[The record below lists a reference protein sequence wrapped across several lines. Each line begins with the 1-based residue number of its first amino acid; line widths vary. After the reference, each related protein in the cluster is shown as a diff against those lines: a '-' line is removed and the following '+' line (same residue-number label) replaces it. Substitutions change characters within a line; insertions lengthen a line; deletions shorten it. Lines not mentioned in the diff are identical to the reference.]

1 MRAHSAVLTTVA
13 AAGIGVAAIAP
24 VVVAPPPEL
33 HLARLVHAPV
43 ELTASPALGA
53 LPLAFL
59 RNQAQYCSVICPSI
73 VQGLVTV
80 PVGAALSPVALLNSL
95 GTTGSLTR
103 AIGAAAASVTGPAN
117 AAAEGI
123 ILNDVDRVVPK
134 AFNNLEIAVVQLLRV
149 GASLAD
155 PAGLPD
161 AINTARQTILDGLD
175 QPLPGPG
182 VPVPTETG
190 ARTLPEV
197 VAVEAIKVAAAV
209 AFQAGELVLLGVVQT
224 ADAAAQELARS
235 GDPVRAL
242 SAAAEQAGDVLQ
254 TASKI
259 VTDSVQTAATNIHT
273 ALGGPA
279 HQATTVALDSTA
291 APTTKAA
298 PATAGETATAPES
311 TPASAPKAETA
322 KADPTTKVETSTT
335 DTKTDSKTEA
345 TKSVTT
351 KLPVTSGATK
361 SESASKP
368 STASAAARPRP
379 VRQAVSDIGHALKSL
394 AGTTAKAEKS
404 QKPQK
409 SQKSQKSV
417 SDRNSDAS
425 GSSGGSTP
433 KKHSKSGKHAA

>member
-1 MRAHSAVLTTVA
+1 M
-13 AAGIGVAAIAP
+13 
-24 VVVAPPPEL
+24 VVAPPPEL
-33 HLARLVHAPV
+33 DLPRIVHAPI

-59 RNQAQYCSVICPSI
+59 RNQAQYCSVICPFI

-80 PVGAALSPVALLNSL
+80 PVGAALSPVAFLDSL

-134 AFNNLEIAVVQLLRV
+134 AFNSLEIAVVQLLRV
-149 GASLAD
+149 GAALAD
-155 PAGLPD
+155 PATLPD
-161 AINTARQTILDGLD
+161 AIDTARQTILDGLN

-242 SAAAEQAGDVLQ
+242 SAAVEQAGDVLQ

-259 VTDSVQTAATNIHT
+259 ITDSVQTAATNIHN
-273 ALGGPA
+273 ALGAPA
-279 HQATTVALDSTA
+279 NPRTVTLDATPALTTKTATTQAGATPDSTTKTGA
-291 APTTKAA
+291 ATTGATGTAEVKADSKSDATETDTKSGTAKSGTAKSLTAQSDSTTSGAASKPVKASPTTK
-298 PATAGETATAPES
+298 TG
-311 TPASAPKAETA
+311 
-322 KADPTTKVETSTT
+322 
-335 DTKTDSKTEA
+335 
-345 TKSVTT
+345 
-351 KLPVTSGATK
+351 PVHK
-361 SESASKP
+361 
-368 STASAAARPRP
+368 
-379 VRQAVSDIGHALKSL
+379 AVSDIGRALKSL
-394 AGTTAKAEKS
+394 TGSSTKVD
-404 QKPQK
+404 KP
-409 SQKSQKSV
+409 QKSV
-417 SDRNSDAS
+417 SDTGTGDS
-425 GSSGGSTP
+425 GESGKTTQN
-433 KKHSKSGKHAA
+433 KHTKSGKHAA

>member
-1 MRAHSAVLTTVA
+1 MYARAHSAVLSTIA
-13 AAGIGVAAIAP
+13 AAGIGAAAVAP

-33 HLARLVHAPV
+33 DLPRIVHAPI

-59 RNQAQYCSVICPSI
+59 RNQAQYCSVICPFI

-80 PVGAALSPVALLNSL
+80 PVGAALSPVAFLDSL

-149 GASLAD
+149 GAALAD
-155 PAGLPD
+155 PATLPD
-161 AINTARQTILDGLD
+161 AIDTARQTILDGLN

-242 SAAAEQAGDVLQ
+242 SGAVEQAGDVLQ

-259 VTDSVQTAATNIHT
+259 VTDSVQTAATNIHN
-273 ALGGPA
+273 ALGAPA
-279 HQATTVALDSTA
+279 NPRTVTLDATPAL
-291 APTTKAA
+291 TTKAA
-298 PATAGETATAPES
+298 TTQAGATPDSTTKTGAATTGATGTAEV
-311 TPASAPKAETA
+311 
-322 KADPTTKVETSTT
+322 KADSKSDATET
-335 DTKTDSKTEA
+335 DTKSGTAKSGTAQSDST
-345 TKSVTT
+345 
-351 KLPVTSGATK
+351 TSG
-361 SESASKP
+361 SASKP
-368 STASAAARPRP
+368 VKASPTAKTGP
-379 VRQAVSDIGHALKSL
+379 VHKAVSDIGRALKSL
-394 AGTTAKAEKS
+394 TGSSTKAEK
-404 QKPQK
+404 P
-409 SQKSQKSV
+409 QKSV
-417 SDRNSDAS
+417 SDKGTDDS
-425 GSSGGSTP
+425 GESGKTTQN
-433 KKHSKSGKHAA
+433 KHTKSGKHAA

>member
-1 MRAHSAVLTTVA
+1 MYARAHSAVLTTVA

-33 HLARLVHAPV
+33 HLPRIVHAPV

-59 RNQAQYCSVICPSI
+59 RNQAQYCSVICPFI

-242 SAAAEQAGDVLQ
+242 SAAVEQAGDVLQ

-279 HQATTVALDSTA
+279 SQATTVALDSTA
-291 APTTKAA
+291 ALTAKAS
-298 PATAGETATAPES
+298 PAKAGETAATPES
-311 TPASAPKAETA
+311 TPAPALAPTPKAETA
-322 KADPTTKVETSTT
+322 KVDPTTKVETSTAGT
-335 DTKTDSKTEA
+335 ESDTKTDSKTG
-345 TKSVTT
+345 TT
-351 KLPVTSGATK
+351 KLPVTSGATQP
-361 SESASKP
+361 ESASKP
-368 STASAAARPRP
+368 STASAAARPGP
-379 VRQAVSDIGHALKSL
+379 VRKAVSDIGHALKSL
-394 AGTTAKAEKS
+394 TGTTAKAEK
-404 QKPQK
+404 PR
-409 SQKSQKSV
+409 KSV
-417 SDRNSDAS
+417 SDKSSDS
-425 GSSGGSTP
+425 SSNSGGSTP